1 MMMEAPSSST
11 MKALLTIAA
20 ILGLAL
26 TATAVQP
33 PNVVL
38 IVADDLG
45 YGDLGCYGNA
55 AVKTP
60 NLDRM
65 AAEGMRFTDF
75 YANSPMCS
83 PTRAALLTGRY
94 QQRVGVTKVGD
105 VLNRGEIVIAQRLR
119 EQAGYATG
127 YFGKWHVSGHYHDEP
142 MRRERMPM
150 DYGFDQFRGLMGG
163 FIDFQN
169 YLHDRGELDWW
180 HQRELV
186 TDDRGYATHILTDH
200 AVNFIREHSGE
211 RPFFVVLAMPDIHFP
226 WMTPDDPPYYQPG
239 ERMVNFDPERNRLGP
254 HAGTDRL
261 QAAVHRMIE
270 ETDRAAGRILD
281 TLNQLA
287 VAKDTLVFFVSDNGG
302 ILSYQGRYEGQISNN
317 GPLRGE
323 KITLYEGGIRVPAIA
338 WRPGTVP
345 AGVVTRERGMTFDLF
360 PTLLELAG
368 LETPPADCPHALDGI
383 SLVPLLHR
391 GHPLPNRVLFWG
403 FGNQRAVRQGK
414 WKFLQRGSASPALF
428 DLQADPGESRN
439 LADDHPERLAEM
451 ATAWADRERDTSSAA
466 PNKETPEN
474 RDERGR

>member
-1 MMMEAPSSST
+1 MTTLA
-11 MKALLTIAA
+11 TIAVT
-20 ILGLAL
+20 LGLAM

-45 YGDLGCYGNA
+45 YGDLGCYGNP

-65 AAEGMRFTDF
+65 AAEGMRFTEF
-75 YANSPMCS
+75 YANAPMCS

-94 QQRVGVTKVGD
+94 QQRVGVTTVGG
-105 VLNRGEIVIAQRLR
+105 VLNQGEIVIAQRLR
-119 EQAGYATG
+119 ERAGYATG
-127 YFGKWHVSGHYHDEP
+127 YFGKWHVSGHYHDES

-150 DYGFDQFRGLMGG
+150 DHGFDEFRGLMGG

-180 HQRELV
+180 HNRELV
-186 TDDRGYATHILTDH
+186 PDDEGYATHILTDH
-200 AVNFIREHSGE
+200 AVDFIQSHSGE

-239 ERMVNFDPERNRLGP
+239 RRMVNFDSEHNRLGP
-254 HAGTDRL
+254 HAGSDRL

-270 ETDRAAGRILD
+270 ETDLATGRILD
-281 TLNQLA
+281 TLRHLN
-287 VAKDTLVFFVSDNGG
+287 VAENTLVFFVSDNGG
-302 ILSYQGRYEGQISNN
+302 IVSYQGRYEGRISNN

-338 WRPGTVP
+338 WRPGTVT
-345 AGVVTRERGMTFDLF
+345 AGAVTRERGMTFDLF

-368 LETPPADCPHALDGI
+368 LKTPAPDSPHALDGI
-383 SLVPLLHR
+383 SLVSLLHQED
-391 GHPLPNRVLFWG
+391 PLRDRPLFWE
-403 FGNQRAVRQGK
+403 FGKQRAMRQGP
-414 WKFLQRGSASPALF
+414 WKFLQRGSAPPALF
-428 DLQADPGESRN
+428 NLETDPGETRN
-439 LADDHPERLAEM
+439 LADKYPERIANM
-451 ATAWADRERDTSSAA
+451 KVAWEHWKRNVSSERLD
-466 PNKETPEN
+466 
-474 RDERGR
+474 DG